1 MVKKEKRPN
10 KNLRKVVKI
19 TFILLFLW
27 FLGIY
32 VYSMYQDI
40 EIKSSNYEIERMLST
55 NSGQTVD
62 NAKKESI
69 KIADMLEA
77 TVSKVVG
84 ISKLKD
90 NGNSVFGTNDES
102 KLGLGTGIIVSDN
115 GYILS
120 NSHVTG
126 EKYSNCYIT
135 LDNGNTYEGTVMWS
149 DTNLDL
155 SITKIDGKDLPYMEL
170 GNSKDVRVGESV
182 YAIGNPIGYEFRR
195 TVTSG
200 IISAK
205 NRTIEIQEGESSMY
219 MSELIQTDA
228 IINPGNSGGP
238 LIDLNGRVVG
248 VNTVKISS
256 AEGISF
262 AVPINVVKPIIKS
275 FKEKGNFN
283 EATIGIY
290 AYDKEVIPYLDSD
303 FNSVLD
309 NGIYVADIV
318 KNGSSD
324 NTELKIGDIIKK
336 IDDIP
341 LNTLND
347 LREYIFNKKP
357 SNIVTLEIQRGSI
370 EKKIK
375 IMLGRK

>member
-1 MVKKEKRPN
+1 MGKIEKRPN

-19 TFILLFLW
+19 SLILLFLL

-32 VYSMYQDI
+32 VYSIYQDI
-40 EIKSSNYEIERMLST
+40 EIKSLDYETELMLST
-55 NSGQTVD
+55 NSEQTVE
-62 NAKKESI
+62 NAKQESF
-69 KIADMLEA
+69 KIADMIEE

-84 ISKLKD
+84 ISKIKD
-90 NGNSVFGTNDES
+90 NGDSVFGTNDES

-149 DTNLDL
+149 NTNLDL

-205 NRTIEIQEGESSMY
+205 NRTIEIEEGESSIY

-238 LIDLNGRVVG
+238 LIDLNGMVIG

-275 FKEKGNFN
+275 FKEKGNFD

-290 AYDKEVIPYLDSD
+290 AYDKEVIPYLDNN

-309 NGIYVADIV
+309 NGIYVDEIV
-318 KNGSSD
+318 KNGPSD
-324 NTELKIGDIIKK
+324 NTKLKVGDIIKK
-336 IDDIP
+336 IDSIEI
-341 LNTLND
+341 NTLND
-347 LREYIFNKKP
+347 LREYIFTKKP
-357 SNIVTLEIQRGSI
+357 SNVVTLEVQRGSI
-370 EKKIK
+370 QKDIK